1 MKGGK
6 EMVHFISVASKDGK
20 TMRNTVKGTNAQG
33 NPVSVVA
40 VFEKQ

>member
-6 EMVHFISVASKDGK
+6 EMMHFHGVVSKDGK
-20 TMRNTVKGTNAQG
+20 TMTITVKGTNAQG
-33 NPVSVVA
+33 NLVSGVE